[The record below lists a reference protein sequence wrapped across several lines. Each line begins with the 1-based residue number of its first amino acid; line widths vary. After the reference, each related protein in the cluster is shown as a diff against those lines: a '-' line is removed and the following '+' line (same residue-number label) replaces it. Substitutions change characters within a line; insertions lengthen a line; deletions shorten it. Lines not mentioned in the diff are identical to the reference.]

1 MKGLII
7 CTLFMSCLLILTVAY
22 QRNKPA
28 TTYSLNAVQ
37 ECAEKISDKQ
47 IRLSFLNPLKLNPS
61 EGDVTKLNEKCEEAL
76 QKQNLNLAIN
86 SAS

>member
-1 MKGLII
+1 MKGLVI
-7 CTLFMSCLLILTVAY
+7 CTLFMGCLLILTVAY

-47 IRLSFLNPLKLNPS
+47 IRLSFLTPLKLKPS